1 MKHFLGLTDLT
12 SAELHHL
19 LTLAKKLKDEWKQ
32 GGNKPILQGKTLA
45 MLFQKS
51 SLRTRVSFE
60 IGMVQLG
67 GYALTLSPDEVKVG
81 SRESPADVARVLSRY
96 VDGFMAR
103 VYDHNMM
110 LELAQYATVPVINGL
125 SDYNHP
131 AQILADLF
139 TISEHKGSLDGLKV
153 AYVGDGNNVARSLLF
168 GSMLT
173 GINFAIASPSGYML
187 PEEDFD
193 KAAGLQ
199 TGSASI
205 QIYSTPDA
213 AVAEADI
220 IYTDVWISMG
230 QENER
235 ADRLQVF
242 PPYQLNQQLLQKA
255 KPDCLVMHCLPAH
268 RGEEIT
274 DAVAD
279 SEQSIIF
286 AQSENRLH
294 AQKAIL
300 AHLLGP
306 KTN

>member
-12 SAELHHL
+12 NEELHHL
-19 LTLAKKLKDEWKQ
+19 LTLAKELKDEWKQ

-153 AYVGDGNNVARSLLF
+153 AYIGDGNNVARSLLF
-168 GSMLT
+168 GSMRT
-173 GINFAIASPSGYML
+173 GINFAIASPPGYML

-193 KAAGLQ
+193 KAAGLRS
-199 TGSASI
+199 GSASI
-205 QIYSTPDA
+205 QIYNTPEA
-213 AVAEADI
+213 AVADADI

-279 SEQSIIF
+279 SSQSIIF
-286 AQSENRLH
+286 AQAENRLH

-306 KTN
+306 KTD

>member
-1 MKHFLGLTDLT
+1 MKHFLHLTDLT
-12 SAELHHL
+12 STELHNL
-19 LTLAKKLKDEWKQ
+19 LALAKQLKDEWRQ

-45 MLFQKS
+45 MLFQKP

-67 GYALTLSPDEVKVG
+67 GYALSLSPAEVKLG
-81 SRESPADVARVLSRY
+81 TRESPADVARVLSRY
-96 VDGFMAR
+96 VNGLMAR
-103 VYDHNMM
+103 VFDHKML
-110 LELAQYATVPVINGL
+110 LELAQNATIPVINGL

-139 TISEHKGSLDGLKV
+139 TISEHKGRLDGLKV
-153 AYVGDGNNVARSLLF
+153 TYVGDGNNVARSLLF

-173 GINFAIASPSGYML
+173 GINFALASPAGYTL

-193 KAAGLQ
+193 KADHLR
-199 TGSASI
+199 TGSATI
-205 QIYSTPDA
+205 EIYQTPEA
-213 AVAEADI
+213 AVADADI
-220 IYTDVWISMG
+220 VYTDVWISMG
-230 QENER
+230 QEDER
-235 ADRLQVF
+235 ADRLQAF
-242 PPYQLNQQLLQKA
+242 PRYQLNQTLLRKA

-274 DAVAD
+274 DEVAD
-279 SEQSIIF
+279 SSQSIIF

-300 AHLLGP
+300 AHLLAP
-306 KTN
+306 SPH